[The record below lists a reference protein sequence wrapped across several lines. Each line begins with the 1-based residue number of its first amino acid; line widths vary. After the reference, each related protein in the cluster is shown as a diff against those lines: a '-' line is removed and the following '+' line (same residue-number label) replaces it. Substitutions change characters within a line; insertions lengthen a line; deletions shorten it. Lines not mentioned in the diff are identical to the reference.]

1 MIESAYF
8 TVKPPD
14 RIAVVEKVGWMTVDQ
29 YLVCPEASVF
39 NSNRMDSFLLRPD
52 GLHDGVLN

>member
-14 RIAVVEKVGWMTVDQ
+14 RIAVVEKVGWITVDQ
-29 YLVCPEASVF
+29 YLCLPRGARVQFE
-39 NSNRMDSFLLRPD
+39 SNGFLLTAP
-52 GLHDGVLN
+52 